1 MKEFLNKSVSR
12 RSFLTA
18 MAAGL
23 AATTIDWT
31 KIEALASTIEPKSEY
46 PVVVIGAG
54 IGGLTAATYLARN
67 GFPVTVIE
75 QRDVPGGYATAFERG
90 AFTFDVSLHWTY
102 GARITPILEECGIKD
117 KFEMV
122 RLPQLFRTILPDYDL
137 IWPQQNLN
145 EVIRILSEKFPQ
157 EAEGIRSL
165 MGQVAEYMQE
175 LGKPM
180 DIKTISST
188 HPIMWNMRNQT
199 MLQFMDK
206 YIKDPKLKTILS
218 FLGGGLGMS
227 PSELPALNYA
237 LFTGAAILGGRD
249 YIKPG
254 PRELSYGFMHA
265 IEKHGGRVLLNTEA
279 ETILTKD
286 GTVVSVKTTDGKT
299 HTARAVFSNASAPTT
314 FEKMLAP
321 GIVPENYM
329 TKLRTY
335 RPSKSY
341 FVVWL
346 GLNKELRGKIN
357 EYNIIIYDSYNLE
370 AGYAASLAA
379 DASKAGFSMA
389 IYDNLYPGYSKPGKS
404 TVTLIMGCSY
414 APWKKFESDYF
425 ADRKEAYRKEKDRIA
440 NILIERAEAK
450 VIPGLRSMIEVMDAA
465 TPLTLLRYTK
475 NPEGA
480 AVGYE
485 ATFGNSGLTRIKN
498 RTPIKGLYLASAWGN
513 PGGGYMP
520 VIMGGRSAFKDL
532 MEDWGRKSG

>member
-1 MKEFLNKSVSR
+1 MKGLFNKSLSR
-12 RSFLTA
+12 RNFLRTI
-18 MAAGL
+18 AATM
-23 AATTIDWT
+23 AATTIDWSR
-31 KIEALASTIEPKSEY
+31 IRALASAIEPKSEY

-54 IGGLTAATYLARN
+54 LGGLTAATYLAKN
-67 GFPVTVIE
+67 GFPVTVLE

-90 AFTFDVSLHWTY
+90 IFTFDVSLHWTY

-145 EVIRILSEKFPQ
+145 EIIRILSEKFPQ
-157 EAEGIRSL
+157 EAEGIRGL
-165 MGQVAEYMQE
+165 MGQVAVYMQE
-175 LGKPM
+175 LGKPI
-180 DIKTISST
+180 DVKTISST
-188 HPIMWNMRNQT
+188 HPIMFSMRNQR
-199 MLQFMDK
+199 MIQFMDK

-218 FLGGGLGMS
+218 FFGGGLGMS
-227 PSELPALNYA
+227 PSEMPALNYA
-237 LFTGAAILGGRD
+237 LMTGAAILGGRD

-254 PRELSYGFMHA
+254 PKELSYGFMHA

-279 ETILTKD
+279 DTIMTKD
-286 GTVVSVKTTDGKT
+286 GTVVGVKTTDGKT
-299 HTARAVFSNASAPTT
+299 YTARAVFSNTNAPTT

-321 GIVPENYM
+321 GVVPENYM

-346 GLNKELRGKIN
+346 GLNQELRGKIN
-357 EYNIIIYDSYNLE
+357 EYNILIYDSYDLE
-370 AGYAASLAA
+370 AGYAASLSA
-379 DASKAGFSMA
+379 DASKAGFSVVV
-389 IYDNLYPGYSKPGKS
+389 YDNLYPGYSKPGRS
-404 TVTLIMGCSY
+404 TLTLTMASGY
-414 APWKKFESDYF
+414 GPWRKFESDYF
-425 ADRKEAYRKEKDRIA
+425 AGRKEAYRKEKDRIV

-450 VIPGLRSMIEVMDAA
+450 VIPGLKSMIEAMDAA

-485 ATFGNSGLTRIKN
+485 ATFDNSGLTRIKN

-520 VIMGGRSAFKDL
+520 VIMGGQSAFKDL
-532 MEDWGRKSG
+532 MEDWVKKT

>member
-1 MKEFLNKSVSR
+1 MEKVFYKSISR
-12 RSFLTA
+12 RSFLRT
-18 MAAGL
+18 MVAAT
-23 AATTIDWT
+23 AATTIDWP
-31 KIEALASTIEPKSEY
+31 KIQALASTTEPKSDY

-54 IGGLTAATYLARN
+54 LGGLTAATYLAKN
-67 GFPVTVIE
+67 GFPVTVLE

-145 EVIRILSEKFPQ
+145 EIIRILSEKFPQ
-157 EAEGIRSL
+157 EAEGIRGL
-165 MGQVAEYMQE
+165 MGQVAAYMQE
-175 LGKPM
+175 LGKPI
-180 DIKTISST
+180 DVKTISST
-188 HPIMWNMRNQT
+188 HPIMFSMRNQR
-199 MLQFMDK
+199 MIQFMDK

-218 FLGGGLGMS
+218 FFGGGLGMS
-227 PSELPALNYA
+227 PSEMPALNYA
-237 LFTGAAILGGRD
+237 LMTGAAILGGRD

-254 PRELSYGFMHA
+254 PKELSYGFMHA

-279 ETILTKD
+279 DTIMTKD
-286 GTVVSVKTTDGKT
+286 GTVVGVKTTDGKT
-299 HTARAVFSNASAPTT
+299 YTARAVFSNTNAPTT

-321 GIVPENYM
+321 GVVPENYM

-346 GLNKELRGKIN
+346 GLNQELRGKIN
-357 EYNIIIYDSYNLE
+357 EYNILIYDSYDLE
-370 AGYAASLAA
+370 AGYAASLSA
-379 DASKAGFSMA
+379 DASKAGFSVVV
-389 IYDNLYPGYSKPGKS
+389 YDNLYPGYSKPGRS
-404 TVTLIMGCSY
+404 TLTLTMASGY
-414 APWKKFESDYF
+414 GPWRKFESNYF
-425 ADRKEAYRKEKDRIA
+425 AGRKEAYRKEKDRIV

-450 VIPGLRSMIEVMDAA
+450 VIPGLRSMIEAMDAA

-485 ATFGNSGLTRIKN
+485 ATFDNSGLTRIKN

-520 VIMGGRSAFKDL
+520 VIMGGRSAFRDL
-532 MEDWGRKSG
+532 MDDWGHKN

>member
-1 MKEFLNKSVSR
+1 MEKVFYKSISR
-12 RSFLTA
+12 RSFLRT
-18 MAAGL
+18 MVAAT
-23 AATTIDWT
+23 AATTIDWP
-31 KIEALASTIEPKSEY
+31 KIQALASTIEPKSDY

-54 IGGLTAATYLARN
+54 LGGLTAATYLAKN
-67 GFPVTVIE
+67 GFPVTVLE

-145 EVIRILSEKFPQ
+145 EIIRILSEKFPQ
-157 EAEGIRSL
+157 EAEGIRGL
-165 MGQVAEYMQE
+165 MGQVAAYMQE
-175 LGKPM
+175 LGKPI
-180 DIKTISST
+180 DVKTISST
-188 HPIMWNMRNQT
+188 HPIMFSMRNQR
-199 MLQFMDK
+199 MIQFMDK

-218 FLGGGLGMS
+218 FFGGGLGMS
-227 PSELPALNYA
+227 PSEMPALNYA
-237 LFTGAAILGGRD
+237 LMTGAAILGGRD

-254 PRELSYGFMHA
+254 PKELSYGFMHA

-279 ETILTKD
+279 DTIMTKD
-286 GTVVSVKTTDGKT
+286 GTVVGVKTTDGKT
-299 HTARAVFSNASAPTT
+299 YTARAVFSNTNAPTT

-321 GIVPENYM
+321 GVIPENYM

-346 GLNKELRGKIN
+346 GLNQELRGKIN
-357 EYNIIIYDSYNLE
+357 EYNILIYDSYDLE
-370 AGYAASLAA
+370 AGYAASLSA
-379 DASKAGFSMA
+379 DASKAGFSVVV
-389 IYDNLYPGYSKPGKS
+389 YDNLYPGYSKPGRS
-404 TVTLIMGCSY
+404 TLTLTMASGY
-414 APWKKFESDYF
+414 GPWRKFESNYF
-425 ADRKEAYRKEKDRIA
+425 AGRKEAYRKEKDRIV

-450 VIPGLRSMIEVMDAA
+450 VIPGLRSMIEAMDAA

-485 ATFGNSGLTRIKN
+485 ATFDNSGLTRIKN

-520 VIMGGRSAFKDL
+520 VIMGGRSAFRDL
-532 MEDWGRKSG
+532 MDDWGHKN

>member
-1 MKEFLNKSVSR
+1 MV
-12 RSFLTA
+12 
-18 MAAGL
+18 AAT

-31 KIEALASTIEPKSEY
+31 RLQALASTIEPKSDY

-54 IGGLTAATYLARN
+54 LGGLTAATYLAKN
-67 GFPVTVIE
+67 GFPVTVLE
-75 QRDVPGGYATAFERG
+75 QRDVPGGYATAFKRG
-90 AFTFDVSLHWTY
+90 AFAFDVSLHWTY

-117 KFEMV
+117 KVEMV
-122 RLPQLFRTILPDYDL
+122 KLPQLFRAILPDYDL
-137 IWPQQNLN
+137 VWPQQNLS
-145 EVIRILSEKFPQ
+145 EVIRILSGKFPQ

-165 MGQVAEYMQE
+165 MGQVTAYMQE
-175 LGKPM
+175 LGRPI
-180 DIKTISST
+180 DVKTISST
-188 HPIMWNMRNQT
+188 HPIMFSMRNQT

-206 YIKDPKLKTILS
+206 HIKDPKLKTILS
-218 FLGGGLGMS
+218 FFGGGLGMS
-227 PSELPALNYA
+227 PSEMPALNYA
-237 LFTGAAILGGRD
+237 LMTGAAILGGRD

-279 ETILTKD
+279 ETIMTKD
-286 GTVVSVKTTDGKT
+286 GTVVGVKTTDGKT
-299 HTARAVFSNASAPTT
+299 YTARAVFSNANAPTT

-321 GIVPENYM
+321 GVVPENYM
-329 TKLRTY
+329 AKLRTY

-346 GLNKELRGKIN
+346 GLNQELRGKIN
-357 EYNIIIYDSYNLE
+357 EYNILIYDSYNLE
-370 AGYAASLAA
+370 AGYAAVLAA
-379 DASKAGFSMA
+379 DASKAGFAMV
-389 IYDNLYPGYSKPGKS
+389 IYDNLYSGYSKPGKS
-404 TVTLIMGCSY
+404 TVTLIMGCSF

-425 ADRKEAYRKEKDRIA
+425 ADRKEAYRKEKDRMA

-450 VIPGLRSMIEVMDAA
+450 VIPGLRSMIEAMDAA

-485 ATFGNSGLTRIKN
+485 ATFNNSGLTRIKN

-520 VIMGGRSAFKDL
+520 VIVGGRSAFNEL
-532 MEDWGRKSG
+532 IEDWGGKN

>member
-1 MKEFLNKSVSR
+1 MKEIFDQSISR
-12 RSFLTA
+12 RNFLRA
-18 MAAGL
+18 FVAGM
-23 AATTIDWT
+23 AATTIDWSR
-31 KIEALASTIEPKSEY
+31 IEAMASTVEPKSDY

-54 IGGLTAATYLARN
+54 LGGLTAATYLAKN
-67 GFPVTVIE
+67 GFPVTVLE
-75 QRDVPGGYATAFERG
+75 QRDVPGGYATAFKRG

-122 RLPQLFRTILPDYDL
+122 RLPQLFRAILPDYDL

-145 EVIRILSEKFPQ
+145 EIIRILSEKFPQ
-157 EAEGIRSL
+157 EAEGIRGL
-165 MGQVAEYMQE
+165 MGQVTEYMQE
-175 LGKPM
+175 LRKPM
-180 DIKTISST
+180 DIKTIPTT
-188 HPIMWNMRNQT
+188 HPIMWSMRNQT
-199 MLQFMDK
+199 MLQCMDK

-218 FLGGGLGMS
+218 FFGGGLGMS
-227 PSELPALNYA
+227 PSEMPALNYA
-237 LFTGAAILGGRD
+237 LMTGAAIWGGRD

-254 PRELSYGFMHA
+254 PKELSYSFMHA

-279 ETILTKD
+279 EAIMTKD
-286 GTVVSVKTTDGKT
+286 GTVVGVKTTDGKT
-299 HTARAVFSNASAPTT
+299 YTARAVFSNANAPTT

-321 GIVPENYM
+321 GVVPENYM

-346 GLNKELRGKIN
+346 GLNQELRGKIN
-357 EYNIIIYDSYNLE
+357 EYNILIYDSYDLE
-370 AGYAASLAA
+370 AGYAASLSA
-379 DASKAGFSMA
+379 DASKAGFSVVV
-389 IYDNLYPGYSKPGKS
+389 YDNLYPGYSKPGRS
-404 TVTLIMGCSY
+404 TLTLTMASGY
-414 APWKKFESDYF
+414 GPWKNFESDYF
-425 ADRKEAYRKEKDRIA
+425 AGRKEAYRKEKDRIA

-450 VIPGLRSMIEVMDAA
+450 VIPGLKSMIEVMDAA

-485 ATFGNSGLTRIKN
+485 ATFNNSGLTRIKN

-520 VIMGGRSAFKDL
+520 LIMGCQSAFKDL
-532 MEDWGRKSG
+532 MEDWGRKT

>member
-1 MKEFLNKSVSR
+1 MEKVFYKSISR
-12 RSFLTA
+12 RSFLRT
-18 MAAGL
+18 MVAAT
-23 AATTIDWT
+23 AATTIDWP
-31 KIEALASTIEPKSEY
+31 KIQALASTIEPKSDY

-54 IGGLTAATYLARN
+54 LGGLTAATYLAKN
-67 GFPVTVIE
+67 GFPVTVLE

-145 EVIRILSEKFPQ
+145 EIIRILSEKFPQ
-157 EAEGIRSL
+157 EAEGIRGL
-165 MGQVAEYMQE
+165 MGQVAAYMQE
-175 LGKPM
+175 LGKPI
-180 DIKTISST
+180 DVKTISST
-188 HPIMWNMRNQT
+188 HPIMFSMRNQR
-199 MLQFMDK
+199 MIQFMDK

-218 FLGGGLGMS
+218 FFGGGLGMS
-227 PSELPALNYA
+227 PSEMPALNYA
-237 LFTGAAILGGRD
+237 LMTGAAILGGRD

-254 PRELSYGFMHA
+254 PKELSYGFMHA

-279 ETILTKD
+279 DTIMTKD
-286 GTVVSVKTTDGKT
+286 GTVVGVKTTDGKT
-299 HTARAVFSNASAPTT
+299 YTARAVFSNTNAPTT

-321 GIVPENYM
+321 GVIPENYM

-346 GLNKELRGKIN
+346 GLNQELRGKIN
-357 EYNIIIYDSYNLE
+357 EYNILIYDSYDLE
-370 AGYAASLAA
+370 AGYAASLSA
-379 DASKAGFSMA
+379 DASKAGFSVVV
-389 IYDNLYPGYSKPGKS
+389 YDNLYPGYSKPGRS
-404 TVTLIMGCSY
+404 TLTLTMASGY
-414 APWKKFESDYF
+414 GPWRKFESNYF
-425 ADRKEAYRKEKDRIA
+425 AGRKEAYRKEKDRIV

-450 VIPGLRSMIEVMDAA
+450 VIPGLRSMIEAMDAA

-485 ATFGNSGLTRIKN
+485 ATFDNSGLTRIKN

-520 VIMGGRSAFKDL
+520 VIMGGRNAFRDL
-532 MEDWGRKSG
+532 MDDWGHKN

>member
-1 MKEFLNKSVSR
+1 MKELFDKSISR
-12 RSFLTA
+12 RNFLRTFVA
-18 MAAGL
+18 GMAAT
-23 AATTIDWT
+23 AIDWPR
-31 KIEALASTIEPKSEY
+31 IEALASTIEPKSDY

-54 IGGLTAATYLARN
+54 LGGLTAAAYLAKN
-67 GFPVTVIE
+67 GFPVTILE

-102 GARITPILEECGIKD
+102 GARIIPILEECGIKD
-117 KFEMV
+117 KVEMV

-145 EVIRILSEKFPQ
+145 EVISILSEKFPQ

-165 MGQVAEYMQE
+165 IGQVAEYMQE
-175 LGKPM
+175 LRKPV

-188 HPIMWNMRNQT
+188 HPIMFGMRNQT

-218 FLGGGLGMS
+218 LFGGGLGMS

-254 PRELSYGFMHA
+254 PKELSYGFMHA
-265 IEKHGGRVLLNTEA
+265 IEKHGGRVLFNTEA

-286 GTVVSVKTTDGKT
+286 ETVVGVKTTDGKT
-299 HTARAVFSNASAPTT
+299 YMARAVFSNASAPTT
-314 FEKMLAP
+314 FEKMLAL
-321 GIVPENYM
+321 GVVPENYM

-346 GLNKELRGKIN
+346 GLNQELRGKIKG
-357 EYNIIIYDSYNLE
+357 YNIIVSDSYDLE
-370 AGYAASLAA
+370 AGYAASLTA

-389 IYDNLYPGYSKPGKS
+389 IYDNLYSGYSKPGKS

-414 APWKKFESDYF
+414 GPWKKFESDYF
-425 ADRKEAYRKEKDRIA
+425 AGRKEAYRKEKDRMA
-440 NILIERAEAK
+440 NILIERTKAK

-485 ATFGNSGLTRIKN
+485 ATFDNSGSTRIKN

-520 VIMGGRSAFKDL
+520 VMLGGQSAFKDL
-532 MEDWGRKSG
+532 MEDWAKKT

>member
-1 MKEFLNKSVSR
+1 MEKVFYKSISR
-12 RSFLTA
+12 RSFLRT
-18 MAAGL
+18 MVAAT
-23 AATTIDWT
+23 AATTIDWP
-31 KIEALASTIEPKSEY
+31 KIQALASTIEPKSDY

-54 IGGLTAATYLARN
+54 LGGLTAATYLAKN
-67 GFPVTVIE
+67 GFPVTVLE

-145 EVIRILSEKFPQ
+145 EIIRILSEKFPQ
-157 EAEGIRSL
+157 EAEGIRGL
-165 MGQVAEYMQE
+165 MGQVAAYMQE
-175 LGKPM
+175 LGKPI
-180 DIKTISST
+180 DVKTISST
-188 HPIMWNMRNQT
+188 HPIMFSMRNQR
-199 MLQFMDK
+199 MIQFMDK

-218 FLGGGLGMS
+218 FFGGGLGMS
-227 PSELPALNYA
+227 PSEMPALNYA
-237 LFTGAAILGGRD
+237 LMTGAAILGGRD

-254 PRELSYGFMHA
+254 PKELSYGFMHA

-279 ETILTKD
+279 DTIMTKD
-286 GTVVSVKTTDGKT
+286 GTVVGVKTTDGKT
-299 HTARAVFSNASAPTT
+299 YTARAVFSNANAPTT

-321 GIVPENYM
+321 GVIPENYM

-346 GLNKELRGKIN
+346 GLNQELRGKIN
-357 EYNIIIYDSYNLE
+357 EYNILIYDSYDLE
-370 AGYAASLAA
+370 AGYAASLSA
-379 DASKAGFSMA
+379 DASKAGFSVVV
-389 IYDNLYPGYSKPGKS
+389 YDNLYPGYSKPGRS
-404 TVTLIMGCSY
+404 TLTLTMASGY
-414 APWKKFESDYF
+414 GPWRKFESDYF
-425 ADRKEAYRKEKDRIA
+425 AGRKEAYRKEKDRIV

-450 VIPGLRSMIEVMDAA
+450 VIPGLRSMIEAMDAA

-485 ATFGNSGLTRIKN
+485 ATFDNSGLTRIKN

-520 VIMGGRSAFKDL
+520 VIMGGRNAFRDL
-532 MEDWGRKSG
+532 MDDWGHKN

>member
-1 MKEFLNKSVSR
+1 MEKVFYKSISR
-12 RSFLTA
+12 RSFLRT
-18 MAAGL
+18 MVAAT
-23 AATTIDWT
+23 AATTIDWP
-31 KIEALASTIEPKSEY
+31 KIQALASTIEPKSDY

-54 IGGLTAATYLARN
+54 LGGLTAATYLAKN
-67 GFPVTVIE
+67 GFPVTVLE

-145 EVIRILSEKFPQ
+145 EIIRILSEKFPQ
-157 EAEGIRSL
+157 KTKGIRGL
-165 MGQVAEYMQE
+165 MGQVAAYMQE
-175 LGKPM
+175 LGKPI
-180 DIKTISST
+180 DVKTISST
-188 HPIMWNMRNQT
+188 HPIMFSMRNQR
-199 MLQFMDK
+199 MIQFMDK

-218 FLGGGLGMS
+218 FFGGGLGMS
-227 PSELPALNYA
+227 PSEMPALNYA
-237 LFTGAAILGGRD
+237 LMTGAAILGGRD

-254 PRELSYGFMHA
+254 PKELSYGFMHA

-279 ETILTKD
+279 DTIMTKD
-286 GTVVSVKTTDGKT
+286 GTVVGVKTTDGKT
-299 HTARAVFSNASAPTT
+299 YTARAVFSNANAPTT

-321 GIVPENYM
+321 GVIPENYM

-346 GLNKELRGKIN
+346 GLNQELRGKIN
-357 EYNIIIYDSYNLE
+357 EYNILIYDSYDLE
-370 AGYAASLAA
+370 AGYAASLSA
-379 DASKAGFSMA
+379 DASKAGFSVVV
-389 IYDNLYPGYSKPGKS
+389 YDNLYPGYSKPGRS
-404 TVTLIMGCSY
+404 TLTLTMASGY
-414 APWKKFESDYF
+414 GPWRKFESNYF
-425 ADRKEAYRKEKDRIA
+425 AGRKEAYRKEKDRIV

-450 VIPGLRSMIEVMDAA
+450 VIPGLRSMIEAMDAA

-485 ATFGNSGLTRIKN
+485 ATFDNSGLTRIKN
-498 RTPIKGLYLASAWGN
+498 RTPIKGLYLANAWGN
-513 PGGGYMP
+513 PGG
-520 VIMGGRSAFKDL
+520 
-532 MEDWGRKSG
+532 